1 MYKKINN
8 YLLKKRNNKERFFL
22 TLYSL
27 FFLSLYILIVVSFL
41 NYFGLFVPISDER
54 GETLSYL
61 LNNFYYG
68 VFFLFAS
75 VIVEEL
81 IFRLPISFL
90 AKSKVSFNGKIN
102 SVFLINFFFGL
113 IHIFNFN
120 FQWSIFPQIFAIQTV
135 IGLFFSFIYAI
146 NGGTEGEKLRPL
158 IIVSLVHFIFN
169 ISLLLSI

>member
-1 MYKKINN
+1 MYKKMNN
-8 YLLKKRNNKERFFL
+8 YLLKKRNNKEAFFL

-27 FFLSLYILIVVSFL
+27 FFLSLYITVIIYLL

-68 VFFLFAS
+68 IFVLFAS
-75 VIVEEL
+75 VIVEES

-90 AKSKVSFNGKIN
+90 AKSQMRFSAKIN
-102 SVFLINFFFGL
+102 IVFLINIFFGL
-113 IHIFNFN
+113 IHVFNFN
-120 FQWSIFPQIFAIQTV
+120 FDWAIFPQIFAIQTI

-146 NGGTEGEKLRPL
+146 NGGIDGKKIQPL
-158 IIVSLVHFIFN
+158 IIISVIHFIFN
-169 ISLLLSI
+169 ISLLLSV